1 MKNHALSIASDI
13 IYAHMN
19 NKLFFFEES
28 LKYKIGLYSSSKN
41 LLYGEDIKGV
51 DFKKD
56 IYMKEEQLYIIDQSA
71 QLHLGVKYIVLKDNE
86 FKLIKS
92 NLLKKVIFFTIFAL
106 IFVSIIGYFL
116 SKIFLKPIANER
128 EKLDRFI
135 KDTTH
140 ELNTPISALLMSL
153 SSLNSEN
160 PKLTQRISIS
170 AKRISNIYDDLCY
183 LLKDESN
190 KNKEL
195 KLINL
200 KDVIQEQIL
209 LAEGYANSK
218 KISIKKDICD
228 FEFLIDEESVKRLI
242 NNLISNALKYSK
254 ANTTIEIILKD
265 QKLTIKDNGY
275 GIKQEDLK
283 NIKNRYFRANNTE
296 LGFGIGLDI
305 VNNICKKYDIDF
317 NIQSHYKEGT
327 LVSLKFS

>member
-1 MKNHALSIASDI
+1 
-13 IYAHMN
+13 
-19 NKLFFFEES
+19 
-28 LKYKIGLYSSSKN
+28 
-41 LLYGEDIKGV
+41 
-51 DFKKD
+51 
-56 IYMKEEQLYIIDQSA
+56 
-71 QLHLGVKYIVLKDNE
+71 
-86 FKLIKS
+86 
-92 NLLKKVIFFTIFAL
+92 
-106 IFVSIIGYFL
+106 
-116 SKIFLKPIANER
+116 
-128 EKLDRFI
+128 
-135 KDTTH
+135 
-140 ELNTPISALLMSL
+140 MSL

-254 ANTTIEIILKD
+254 VNTTIEIILKD

-283 NIKNRYFRANNTE
+283 NIKNRY
-296 LGFGIGLDI
+296 
-305 VNNICKKYDIDF
+305 
-317 NIQSHYKEGT
+317 
-327 LVSLKFS
+327 